1 MRNARIAVITQAVK
15 LADEAAGLNRTSYIT
30 ELLAR
35 EGHDVDLLTST
46 FQHWEKKRR
55 DIVNPKYHELPYE
68 VIFIEEPGYSSNINP
83 IRIYSQNVFAKNLN
97 TYLERYGA
105 DYDLIWCQIPPNN
118 IAATAG
124 TFARK
129 IDVPFIV
136 DINDLWPEAMKMV
149 VDIPVLT
156 DFAFSDFVRDAAIAY
171 ASATAVVGTSDEYA
185 RRCMQDIPHRT
196 VYVGVDVERFDDGVK
211 EHGPAIEKDEDD
223 FWVTYAGSLA
233 KSYDIETLIRACQH
247 AAPIVREELGM
258 QLRLQI
264 LGDGPAR
271 QRLENVAARVPGL
284 VTFNGYVDYQIM
296 AAYLAKSD
304 ILVNSLI
311 KGAPQSIVSK
321 IADYLCAGKP
331 IVNTGESE
339 EFRDKCTHDGFG
351 VNVEPENA
359 IELAGAIVAL
369 AHDDAL
375 REQMGARGRAIAEEQ
390 FNRPIAYR
398 EIVELVN
405 EQLSCQMP

>member
-15 LADEAAGLNRTSYIT
+15 LADEAAGLNRTSYIA

-35 EGHDVDLLTST
+35 EGHDVELLTST

-171 ASATAVVGTSDEYA
+171 ASATAVVNTHVDACRTYRTAPCTWASTSSA
-185 RRCMQDIPHRT
+185 ST
-196 VYVGVDVERFDDGVK
+196 T
-211 EHGPAIEKDEDD
+211 A
-223 FWVTYAGSLA
+223 
-233 KSYDIETLIRACQH
+233 
-247 AAPIVREELGM
+247 
-258 QLRLQI
+258 
-264 LGDGPAR
+264 
-271 QRLENVAARVPGL
+271 
-284 VTFNGYVDYQIM
+284 
-296 AAYLAKSD
+296 
-304 ILVNSLI
+304 
-311 KGAPQSIVSK
+311 
-321 IADYLCAGKP
+321 
-331 IVNTGESE
+331 
-339 EFRDKCTHDGFG
+339 
-351 VNVEPENA
+351 
-359 IELAGAIVAL
+359 
-369 AHDDAL
+369 
-375 REQMGARGRAIAEEQ
+375 
-390 FNRPIAYR
+390 
-398 EIVELVN
+398 
-405 EQLSCQMP
+405 